1 MWMSELLLLTPCQC
15 SPSHRDD
22 RTWETKLGIFGG
34 DGNSPREDCH
44 LVGHVPSWASRT
56 PLRKTRIHSRP
67 LSDAAEHAGVGRVVY
82 RSPILVETLFAPPTA
97 RRTPQGVEHSDQ
109 ILGTRL
115 TRGLPTHRWARVWV
129 RKTQRPSSHVI
140 CGKATSRHETRVQ
153 THECCAALAGRVR
166 HIARPK
172 ARLEVEHSAS
182 LQVPVSSLRVS
193 DDPRA
198 WRQSNAVCAPM
209 HSPTIMAGCAALR
222 TRRITSVVTARSPSA
237 PPS

>member
-1 MWMSELLLLTPCQC
+1 MCHVDVRAPAAYPLPVFAI
-15 SPSHRDD
+15 SHRDD

-109 ILGTRL
+109 IFGN
-115 TRGLPTHRWARVWV
+115 
-129 RKTQRPSSHVI
+129 
-140 CGKATSRHETRVQ
+140 
-153 THECCAALAGRVR
+153 AAHAPGPRRAPAG
-166 HIARPK
+166 
-172 ARLEVEHSAS
+172 
-182 LQVPVSSLRVS
+182 
-193 DDPRA
+193 
-198 WRQSNAVCAPM
+198 
-209 HSPTIMAGCAALR
+209 
-222 TRRITSVVTARSPSA
+222 
-237 PPS
+237 